1 MKRTRRQ
8 FTEAFRRQVVAETS
22 LPGASVAGTAL
33 AHRINANIVHKWR
46 RRILGNAK
54 ATDGKGLIP
63 IAVIPDRTIS
73 TASPGNTGETGA
85 IEIHLAGARLT
96 LRGRVDLDALQTVL
110 MVLRPR

>member
-22 LPGASVAGTAL
+22 RPGASVSGTAL

-46 RRILGNAK
+46 HRILGKAKGPSSNA
-54 ATDGKGLIP
+54 LIP
-63 IAVIPDRTIS
+63 IEVRADPVIAVA
-73 TASPGNTGETGA
+73 ASDDTDLVGV
-85 IEIHLAGARLT
+85 IDIQLSSARLT
-96 LRGRVDLDALQTVL
+96 VRGRVDLDALQTVL

>member
-8 FTEAFRRQVVAETS
+8 FTEEFRRQVVAETS
-22 LPGASVAGTAL
+22 VPGASVAGTAL

-46 RRILGNAK
+46 HRILGKAK
-54 ATDGKGLIP
+54 SPGGEALIP
-63 IAVIPDRTIS
+63 IALIPDRAIS
-73 TASPGNTGETGA
+73 IASPGDSAETGV
-85 IEIHLAGARLT
+85 IDIHLAGARLT